1 MVNICS
7 LVPRPRARGGHKT
20 SEYDG
25 NCDNTILVAMRMGVF
40 LSLLVLELLTFLSL
54 GAKSLQ
60 MHESVDV

>member
-1 MVNICS
+1 MATAMTGTSGC
-7 LVPRPRARGGHKT
+7 PGGCKNG
-20 SEYDG
+20 YA
-25 NCDNTILVAMRMGVF
+25 ILVAMRMGVF